1 MRLALLT
8 TSGLDAPSPRGRWL
22 PLGRELVRHGYQV
35 SLLMTHPT
43 FDLLPRH
50 ERHGQ
55 IDGVTTHYVAQMHT
69 YGPPGAR
76 RYFGPLTL
84 LRVALQG
91 ALALGWATIKARP
104 QAIHLCK
111 PQPINGLAGLMA
123 ARVLGC
129 PLYVDCDDYE
139 AGNNRFSGAW
149 QQRIVQF
156 FEDQLPRQ
164 ATGVTVN
171 THFLAERCR
180 SQGVAETQIVYVPNG
195 IAATQLQAPAAHAVA
210 QLRATLA
217 LTGQQV
223 VLYVGTL
230 SEVSHHVGLLL
241 EAFALL
247 QSRIPTA
254 RLLLVGD
261 GDDRALLEQRAGA
274 LGIAERTQFT
284 GRVAATLIPLYFGL
298 AACSVDPVAD
308 NPVAQ
313 GRSPLKIVESLAA
326 GVPVVTGAV
335 GDRPL
340 LLDHGNA
347 GVLTAAGSAQALAD
361 GIVHLLANEQ
371 LQRSMAAAAQ
381 QQAQRYRWDR
391 LVINW
396 MAGYRHTAG
405 GEQ

>member
-8 TSGLDAPSPRGRWL
+8 TSDLDAPSPRGRWL

-35 SLLMTHPT
+35 NLLMTHPT
-43 FDLLPRH
+43 FDRLPRH
-50 ERHGQ
+50 ERHGR

-76 RYFGPLTL
+76 RYFGPLAL

-91 ALALGWATIKARP
+91 ALALAWATIQARP

-111 PQPINGLAGLMA
+111 PQPINGLAGLIT
-123 ARVLGC
+123 ARILGC

-156 FEDQLPRQ
+156 FEDHLPRQ
-164 ATGVTVN
+164 AAGVTVN
-171 THFLAERCR
+171 TNFLAERCR
-180 SQGVAETQIVYVPNG
+180 RRGIAEAQIVYVPNG
-195 IAATQLQAPAAHAVA
+195 IAAVQLQAPNAHAVA
-210 QLRATLA
+210 QLRATLG
-217 LTGQQV
+217 LNGQQV

-241 EAFALL
+241 EAFSLL
-247 QSRIPTA
+247 QDQRPTA
-254 RLLLVGD
+254 RLLLIGD

-274 LGIAERTQFT
+274 LGIAERTQFI
-284 GRVAATLIPLYFGL
+284 GRVAAALVPLYFGL

-308 NPVAQ
+308 TPVAQ

-335 GDRPL
+335 GDRPHM
-340 LLDHGNA
+340 LDHGSA

-361 GIVHLLANEQ
+361 GIAHLLANEQ
-371 LQRSMAAAAQ
+371 LQRNLAAGAQ
-381 QQAQRYRWDR
+381 RQAERYRWDR
-391 LVINW
+391 LALDW
-396 MAGYRHTAG
+396 MALYG
-405 GEQ
+405 GEKKLR

>member
-1 MRLALLT
+1 
-8 TSGLDAPSPRGRWL
+8 
-22 PLGRELVRHGYQV
+22 
-35 SLLMTHPT
+35 MTHPT
-43 FDLLPRH
+43 FDRLPRH

-91 ALALGWATIKARP
+91 ALALGWATIKVRP

-111 PQPINGLAGLMA
+111 PQPINGLAGLIA
-123 ARVLGC
+123 ARALGC

-171 THFLAERCR
+171 TNFLAERCR
-180 SQGVAETQIVYVPNG
+180 NQGVVATRIVYVPNG
-195 IAATQLQAPAAHAVA
+195 ITAAQLQAPAAHAVA
-210 QLRATLA
+210 QLRATLR
-217 LTGQQV
+217 LTGQPV

-247 QSRIPTA
+247 QNRIPTA

-261 GDDRALLEQRAGA
+261 GDDRALLEQRAEA
-274 LGIAERTQFT
+274 LGIAERTQFI
-284 GRVAATLIPLYFGL
+284 GRVPATLVPLYFGL

-308 NPVAQ
+308 TPVAQ

-347 GVLTAAGSAQALAD
+347 GLLTAAGSGQALAD
-361 GIVHLLANEQ
+361 GIAHLLANEQ
-371 LQRSMAAAAQ
+371 LQRNMAAAAQ

-391 LVINW
+391 LVVNW
-396 MAGYRHTAG
+396 IALYHS
-405 GEQ
+405 